1 MEITEISYFIEFF
14 GVAILPTNFSD
25 ISPDNYTDAFTEI
38 KVKGHIYKGM
48 KTLRYR
54 YHYKIF
60 IEDFVWQEDE
70 DKFEKAITDT
80 WFKTYPGNPVKRNMV
95 NQSLYY
101 YFITLWKESL
111 GNNGQ
116 QFHQYQQNQQHFSL
130 QIIEHSKDHNAW
142 GSQLESQVLAMDR
155 HKNVTVKPVNG
166 ITSLPLLIIGS
177 PMATQI

>member
-1 MEITEISYFIEFF
+1 VELSSSSREWESSVSFRTSRLVWIVE
-14 GVAILPTNFSD
+14 PW
-25 ISPDNYTDAFTEI
+25 ISPKKCIVVINYHWNFIRFWILKCVQSVICLYLCCHWRSNYQEG
-38 KVKGHIYKGM
+38 KGCDPINWFNSHI
-48 KTLRYR
+48 
-54 YHYKIF
+54 F
-60 IEDFVWQEDE
+60 
-70 DKFEKAITDT
+70 
-80 WFKTYPGNPVKRNMV
+80 V

-101 YFITLWKESL
+101 YFIMLWKESL